1 MYLPNGCL
9 VAKRPQQRCRKLR
22 AVAEE
27 LRAQDLGVRKAPRQ
41 LEASHLQTCE
51 KRQRRQRRFKIKEG
65 SDSELIF
72 HLRFMAMYIYNYS
85 WWDVNW
91 IYHLSEWIK
100 THLATSVT
108 YIHHH
113 SSDVAEF
120 GRYSLS
126 KSKGYQ
132 CDIHGPMG
140 FRNLAIGIWPTI
152 PMLYGTS
159 VGYFMGDKN
168 DGGIACGYSRLFMGY
183 SRWYKR
189 DIMDIEDISTIKQQI
204 KHQKLR

>member
-1 MYLPNGCL
+1 MIYHDLPWFTIIIHDLPLYLPNGCL

-22 AVAEE
+22 AVAQE

-126 KSKGYQ
+126 KSKGVPMWYPWANGISQ
-132 CDIHGPMG
+132 FSNWNLTNYSNVVWDIRGIFHGRQERWGHCMRIFTAIHGI
-140 FRNLAIGIWPTI
+140 FAVI
-152 PMLYGTS
+152 
-159 VGYFMGDKN
+159 
-168 DGGIACGYSRLFMGY
+168 
-183 SRWYKR
+183 
-189 DIMDIEDISTIKQQI
+189 
-204 KHQKLR
+204 